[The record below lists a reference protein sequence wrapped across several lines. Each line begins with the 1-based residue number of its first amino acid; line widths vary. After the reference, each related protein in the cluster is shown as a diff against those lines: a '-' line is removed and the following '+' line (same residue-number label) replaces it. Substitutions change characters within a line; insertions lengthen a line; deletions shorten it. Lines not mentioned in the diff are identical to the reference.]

1 MTEIL
6 KKNKIK
12 DTLLRIGAINEDNI
26 ATFSLKTR
34 DRNGLSVY
42 KDQLSKVIFIDDYYV
57 GDIEYHSGAYRN
69 ESLSSF
75 DFAARDLEKSN
86 DAERR
91 FSKYRQ
97 FIAGKS
103 IVDFGCGEGSFLYL
117 SRNLANNVFGVEL
130 QQNYKN
136 SLMQQGIYCFS
147 SIDEI
152 KGDIDTVFLFHCLE
166 HLPDPTETLLSIK
179 QKLQS
184 HTKSSTGRIVIEVPH
199 ARDFLIDTLSLSAFI
214 DFTLWS
220 QHLILHTR
228 DSLYRMLADAGFKN
242 IVIEGIQRYGLSNH
256 MNWLHKGKPGG
267 HKESFSIFETTDLN
281 SAYSSALC
289 KIDATDTLVAV
300 AEI

>member
-1 MTEIL
+1 MIKTS
-6 KKNKIK
+6 KNKIR
-12 DTLLRIGAINEDNI
+12 DTLLRIGAVHEDNI
-26 ATFSLKTR
+26 TKFSLKTR
-34 DRNGLSVY
+34 DRNELSVY
-42 KDQLSKVIFIDDYYV
+42 KDKLSKVIFIDDYYV
-57 GDIEYHSGAYRN
+57 GDMEYQSGAYRN
-69 ESLSSF
+69 GTFSSF
-75 DFAARDLEKSN
+75 DLAARDLEKSD

-117 SRNLANNVFGVEL
+117 SRNIVKNMFGIEL

-136 SLMQQGIYCFS
+136 SLISQGVDCFS

-152 KGDIDTVFLFHCLE
+152 NDDIDTVFLFHCLE
-166 HLPDPTETLLSIK
+166 HLPDPTETLLSINR
-179 QKLQS
+179 KLKC
-184 HTKSSTGRIVIEVPH
+184 HTKSATGRIVIEVPH
-199 ARDFLIDTLSLSAFI
+199 ARDFLIDSLSLSAFI

-220 QHLILHTR
+220 QHLLLHTR

-242 IVIEGIQRYGLSNH
+242 IMIEGIQRYGLSNH

-267 HKESFSIFETTDLN
+267 HKESFSIFETADLKA
-281 SAYSSALC
+281 AYSSALC